1 MLRTSPL
8 TRCANNGPTAFAI
21 CSRAW
26 IQASGVIS
34 QVTALGKGDSVNC
47 LPYIGGKSKL
57 AETIIK
63 MMPEHQAYC
72 EVFCGAAWVFFRK
85 EPSKYETIND
95 LDSDLVCFYRVLQ
108 HHLEEF
114 LKQFKWVLS
123 SREWFEDFKRQQEA
137 GGLTDIQRAARY
149 YYLQRHCF
157 AGRVKGRTF
166 GAGPKRAPRINLLRI
181 EEELSE
187 VHLRLARV
195 TLENL
200 PWQEFLRRYDKP
212 DTFFYLDPPYF
223 KAPFYAHN
231 LELADYQEMA
241 GVLSQIRNKFIL
253 SINDLPEM
261 REVFG
266 EFKIRPVSLKY
277 SVSKE
282 GWVEGR
288 ELLVSNF

>member
-1 MLRTSPL
+1 MNSP
-8 TRCANNGPTAFAI
+8 
-21 CSRAW
+21 
-26 IQASGVIS
+26 
-34 QVTALGKGDSVNC
+34 

-63 MMPEHQAYC
+63 LIPEHQAYC
-72 EVFCGAAWVFFRK
+72 EVFAGAAWVFFRK

-114 LKQFKWVLS
+114 LRQFKWVLS
-123 SREWFEDFKRQQEA
+123 SREWFENFKRQQVA

-166 GAGPKRAPRINLLRI
+166 GAGPMRSPRVNLLRI

-200 PWQEFLRRYDKP
+200 CWQDFLRRYDKP
-212 DTFFYLDPPYF
+212 ATFFYLDPPYF
-223 KAPFYAHN
+223 RAPFYAHN
-231 LELADYQEMA
+231 LELEDYQVMA
-241 GVLSQIRNKFIL
+241 EILGEIRSKFIL
-253 SINDLPEM
+253 SINDVPEM
-261 REVFG
+261 RETFEV
-266 EFKIRPVSLKY
+266 FKIRPVTLKY
-277 SVSKE
+277 SAPKDE
-282 GWVEGR
+282 WATGR
-288 ELLVSNF
+288 ELLITNY